1 MTYEEIKEKYAID
14 KYGYVSCYDCPLC
27 IKNENDVSV
36 ACIGYAHCCN
46 GYEEAYARIQKYLN
60 DKENLSDKKN
70 TVVLYID
77 WKKKDIINEQEYNKT
92 ADISTEKYY
101 EWLDFNYSAS
111 DIYEMDGIERQ
122 DAYNKFCEAAKKDS
136 KKIRSDYE
144 RVEVVL

>member
-1 MTYEEIKEKYAID
+1 MTFEEIKEKYSID

-27 IKNENDVSV
+27 IEDENGTMKGCS
-36 ACIGYAHCCN
+36 GYTHYCD
-46 GYEEAYARIQKYLN
+46 GYEKAYARIQKYLN
-60 DKENLSDKKN
+60 DKENPSDKKD

-101 EWLDFNYSAS
+101 EWLDSNYSAS

-122 DAYNKFCEAAKKDS
+122 DAYNKFCETA

>member
-1 MTYEEIKEKYAID
+1 MTFEEIKEKYARD
-14 KYGYVSCYDCPLC
+14 ESGYIWCQDCPLC
-27 IKNENDVSV
+27 IKKCGVPRNCLGYND
-36 ACIGYAHCCN
+36 YCN
-46 GYEEAYARIQKYLN
+46 GYEKAYERIQKYLS

-77 WKKKDIINEQEYNKT
+77 WKKKDIISEQEYNKT

-144 RVEVVL
+144 RVEVEL